1 MRITLKIWK
10 FFKRNIPSPA
20 LKIPHSH
27 PRYTDNPFRVE
38 VRVSLGPNEITR
50 VFCQIKGVMSE
61 IPTVKGSLTSEF

>member
-38 VRVSLGPNEITR
+38 VRVGLGSPGFLQEQSDYVRNSN
-50 VFCQIKGVMSE
+50 G
-61 IPTVKGSLTSEF
+61 